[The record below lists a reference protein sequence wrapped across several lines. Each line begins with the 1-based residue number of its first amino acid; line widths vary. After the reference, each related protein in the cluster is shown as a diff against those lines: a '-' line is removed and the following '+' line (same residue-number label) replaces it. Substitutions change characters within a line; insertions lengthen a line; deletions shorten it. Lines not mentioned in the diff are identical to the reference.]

1 MLLWLDAC
9 KYLVWPK
16 ELVKSRE
23 VFLEGSLFMSQSY
36 WTRGVSKFESII
48 YGLTQILL
56 VPPLLL
62 FGCKV
67 RAHRGQRCFC
77 YSKVKFTYIAIIPFC
92 CCKLVPRD
100 FLLCCGILA
109 FYSVVV
115 AQPCFTKTRLC
126 ILE

>member
-56 VPPLLL
+56 VPLCYFLAVKYVHTEGKDVFVIQKLNLHILL
-62 FGCKV
+62 
-67 RAHRGQRCFC
+67 
-77 YSKVKFTYIAIIPFC
+77 
-92 CCKLVPRD
+92 
-100 FLLCCGILA
+100 
-109 FYSVVV
+109 
-115 AQPCFTKTRLC
+115 
-126 ILE
+126 